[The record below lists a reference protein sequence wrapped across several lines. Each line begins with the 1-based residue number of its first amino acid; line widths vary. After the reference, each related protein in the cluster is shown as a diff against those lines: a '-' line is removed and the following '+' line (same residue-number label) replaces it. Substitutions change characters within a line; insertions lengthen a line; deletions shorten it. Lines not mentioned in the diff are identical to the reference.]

1 MSAELPDFHQVDAYA
16 AGHSTPLEPL
26 LEELDAATHAS
37 LGAPQMLSGPVV
49 GRLLRTLAFSTRPRL
64 IVEIGT
70 YSGYSALAMV
80 PALHDGGRLITC
92 EVSDEHADFAQGFFD
107 RSEHGARI
115 ELRRGPALESLA
127 SIEGPIDFVFIDADK
142 DGYVDYY
149 EAVVPKLAPT
159 GLIAADNTLRGGAVI
174 TDPESDS
181 AQVMQRFNSHV
192 QDDPRTENVL
202 LTVRDGVTVARLA

>member
-49 GRLLRTLAFSTRPRL
+49 GRLLRTLAFATRPRL

-70 YSGYSALAMV
+70 YSGYSALAMA
-80 PALHDGGRLITC
+80 PALSDAGRLITC

-107 RSEHGARI
+107 RSEHGTRI
-115 ELRRGPALESLA
+115 ELRRVPALQTLA
-127 SIEGPIDFVFIDADK
+127 AIEVPIDFVFIDADK

-159 GLIAADNTLRGGAVI
+159 GLIAADNTLRGGRVI
-174 TDPESDS
+174 TEPESES
-181 AQVMQRFNSHV
+181 ARVMQRFNSHV
-192 QDDPRTENVL
+192 QNDPRTENVL

>member
-49 GRLLRTLAFSTRPRL
+49 GRLLRTLAFATRPRL

-70 YSGYSALAMV
+70 YSGYSALAMA
-80 PALHDGGRLITC
+80 PALGEGGRLITC

-115 ELRRGPALESLA
+115 ELRRGPALASLA
-127 SIEGPIDFVFIDADK
+127 AIEGPIDFVFIDADK

-159 GLIAADNTLRGGAVI
+159 GLIAADNTLRGGRVI
-174 TDPESDS
+174 TEPESES

>member
-16 AGHSTPLEPL
+16 AAQSTPLEPL

-70 YSGYSALAMV
+70 YSGYSALAMA
-80 PALHDGGRLITC
+80 PALAEGGRLITC

-115 ELRRGPALESLA
+115 ELRRGPALASLDA
-127 SIEGPIDFVFIDADK
+127 IEGPIDFVFIDADK
-142 DGYVDYY
+142 EGYVDYY

-159 GLIAADNTLRGGAVI
+159 GLIAADNTLRGGRVI
-174 TDPESDS
+174 TDPESES
-181 AQVMQRFNSHV
+181 ARVMQRFNSHV

>member
-1 MSAELPDFHQVDAYA
+1 MSADLPDFHQVDAYA

-37 LGAPQMLSGPVV
+37 LGSPQMLAGPVV

-70 YSGYSALAMV
+70 YSGYSALAMA
-80 PALHDGGRLITC
+80 PALAQGGRLVTC
-92 EVSDEHADFAQGFFD
+92 EVSPEHADFAQSWFD
-107 RSEHGARI
+107 RSGHGERI
-115 ELRRGPALESLA
+115 ELRRGPALETLA
-127 SIEGPIDFVFIDADK
+127 TIEGPIDFVFIDADK

-159 GLIAADNTLRGGAVI
+159 GLIAADNTLRGGRVI
-174 TDPESDS
+174 TDPESDG
-181 AQVMQRFNSHV
+181 ARVMQGFNSHV

>member
-26 LEELDAATHAS
+26 LDELDAATHAT
-37 LGAPQMLSGPVV
+37 LDAPGMLSGPVV

-70 YSGYSALAMV
+70 YSGYSALAMA
-80 PALHDGGRLITC
+80 PALADGGRLITC
-92 EVSDEHADFAQGFFD
+92 EVSDVHADFAQGYFD

-127 SIEGPIDFVFIDADK
+127 AIEGPMDFVFIDADK
-142 DGYVDYY
+142 EGYIDYY

-159 GLIAADNTLRGGAVI
+159 GLIAADNTLRGGRVI
-174 TDPESDS
+174 TEPE
-181 AQVMQRFNSHV
+181 AEGARVMQRFNSHV
-192 QDDPRTENVL
+192 QDDPRSENVL

>member
-16 AGHSTPLEPL
+16 AGHSTALEPL
-26 LEELDAATHAS
+26 LDELDAATHAT
-37 LGAPQMLSGPVV
+37 LDAPQMLSGPVV
-49 GRLLRTLAFSTRPRL
+49 GRLLRTLAFTTRPRL

-70 YSGYSALAMV
+70 YSGYSALAMA
-80 PALHDGGRLITC
+80 PALADGGRLITC
-92 EVSDEHADFAQGFFD
+92 EVSDEHADFAQGYFD

-127 SIEGPIDFVFIDADK
+127 AIEGPIDFVFIDADK

-159 GLIAADNTLRGGAVI
+159 GLIAADNTLRGGSVI
-174 TDPESDS
+174 TEPESEG
-181 AQVMQRFNSHV
+181 ARVMQRFNSHV
-192 QDDPRTENVL
+192 QDDARTENVL

>member
-1 MSAELPDFHQVDAYA
+1 MSVHLPDFDQVDAYA
-16 AGHSTPLEPL
+16 AAQSTPLEPL
-26 LEELDAATHAS
+26 LEELDAATHVS

-70 YSGYSALAMV
+70 YSGYSALAMA
-80 PALHDGGRLITC
+80 PALANGGRLITC

-127 SIEGPIDFVFIDADK
+127 AIEGPIDFVFIDADK
-142 DGYVDYY
+142 EGYVDYY

-159 GLIAADNTLRGGAVI
+159 GLIAADNTLRGGRVI
-174 TDPESDS
+174 TDPESEG
-181 AQVMQRFNSHV
+181 ARVMQRFNSHV
-192 QDDPRTENVL
+192 HDDPRTENVL

>member
-49 GRLLRTLAFSTRPRL
+49 GRLLRTLAFATRPRL

-70 YSGYSALAMV
+70 YSGYSALAMA
-80 PALHDGGRLITC
+80 PALGAGGRLITC

-107 RSEHGARI
+107 RSEHGGLI

-127 SIEGPIDFVFIDADK
+127 AIEGPIDFVFIDADK

-149 EAVVPKLAPT
+149 EAVVPRLAPT
-159 GLIAADNTLRGGAVI
+159 GLIAADNTLRGGRVI
-174 TDPESDS
+174 TEPESES

>member
-1 MSAELPDFHQVDAYA
+1 MSADLPDPHQVDAYA
-16 AGHSTPLEPL
+16 AAHSTPLEPL

-70 YSGYSALAMV
+70 YSGYSALAMA
-80 PALHDGGRLITC
+80 PALAEDGRLITC

-127 SIEGPIDFVFIDADK
+127 AIEGPIDFVFIDADK

-149 EAVVPKLAPT
+149 EAIVPKLAPT
-159 GLIAADNTLRGGAVI
+159 GLVAADNTLRDGSVI
-174 TDPESDS
+174 TDPEREG
-181 AQVMQRFNSHV
+181 ARVMQCFNRHV

>member
-1 MSAELPDFHQVDAYA
+1 MSADLPDFHQVDAYA
-16 AGHSTPLEPL
+16 VAHSTPLEPL
-26 LEELDAATHAS
+26 LAELDAATRAS

-70 YSGYSALAMV
+70 YSGYSALAMA
-80 PALHDGGRLITC
+80 PALADGGRLITC
-92 EVSDEHADFAQGFFD
+92 ELSDEHADFAQGFFD
-107 RSEHGARI
+107 RSEHGSRI
-115 ELRRGPALESLA
+115 ELRRGPALASLDA
-127 SIEGPIDFVFIDADK
+127 IAGPIDFAFIDADK

-159 GLIAADNTLRGGAVI
+159 GLVAADNTLRGGRVI
-174 TDPESDS
+174 TDPESES
-181 AQVMQRFNSHV
+181 ARVMQRFNRHV

>member
-70 YSGYSALAMV
+70 YSGYSALAMA
-80 PALHDGGRLITC
+80 PALADGGRLITC

-107 RSEHGARI
+107 RSDFGSRI
-115 ELRRGPALESLA
+115 ELRRGPALASLEA
-127 SIEGPIDFVFIDADK
+127 IEGPVDFVFIDADK

-159 GLIAADNTLRGGAVI
+159 GLIAADNTLRGGRVI
-174 TDPESDS
+174 ADPESES
-181 AQVMQRFNSHV
+181 ARVMQRFNSHV

>member
-1 MSAELPDFHQVDAYA
+1 MSAELPGFHQVDAYA

-70 YSGYSALAMV
+70 YSGYSALAMA
-80 PALHDGGRLITC
+80 PALEDKGRLITC

-107 RSEHGARI
+107 RSEHGERI

-127 SIEGPIDFVFIDADK
+127 AVEGPIDFVFIDADK
-142 DGYVDYY
+142 SGYVDYY

-159 GLIAADNTLRGGAVI
+159 GLIAADNTLRGGRVI
-174 TDPESDS
+174 TDPKGEG
-181 AQVMQRFNSHV
+181 ARVMQRFNSHV